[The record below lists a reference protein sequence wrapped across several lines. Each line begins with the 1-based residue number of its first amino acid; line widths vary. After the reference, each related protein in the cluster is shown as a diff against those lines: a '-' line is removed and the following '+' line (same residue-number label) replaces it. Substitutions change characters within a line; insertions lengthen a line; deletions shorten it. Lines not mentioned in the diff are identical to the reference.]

1 MNRSQNVKN
10 IAVDGGT
17 HRLLRSN
24 NATGEEADN
33 TSSTSDDYD
42 GSAGNP
48 NTGTS
53 EPDNIIAGKK
63 SIRLNKNHLNILA
76 HGMCAH

>member
-1 MNRSQNVKN
+1 MNRYQNANN

-24 NATGEEADN
+24 NATGEETDN

-42 GSAGNP
+42 GSSGNP
-48 NTGTS
+48 ILELQNRTITFLERRVSGLTK
-53 EPDNIIAGKK
+53 II
-63 SIRLNKNHLNILA
+63 
-76 HGMCAH
+76 